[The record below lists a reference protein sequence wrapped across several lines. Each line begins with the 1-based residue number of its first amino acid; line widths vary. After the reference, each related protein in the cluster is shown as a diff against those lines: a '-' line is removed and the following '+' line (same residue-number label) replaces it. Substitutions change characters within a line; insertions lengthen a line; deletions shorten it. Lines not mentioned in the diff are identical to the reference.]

1 MDLSERAKE
10 IIDAPT
16 YAHIATLLPSG
27 APLVSPI
34 WVMRE
39 GNLVLMGTGEGTQKA
54 KNTVRDPRV
63 ALSLISYE
71 NPYVQLQMRGEI
83 IERRPDDD
91 FVVMDEIAKKYTSA
105 PFPWRHLT
113 QRVVLVFEPATER
126 LEEIPF
132 SHAPGSS

>member
-1 MDLSERAKE
+1 MELSRRAKE
-10 IIDAPT
+10 ILDEPN
-16 YAHIATLLPSG
+16 YAHIATLLRSG

-39 GNLVLMGTGEGTQKA
+39 DNLILMGTGEGTQKA

-63 ALSLISYE
+63 ALSLTSFD
-71 NPYVQLQMRGEI
+71 NPYEQLQLRGEI

-91 FVVMDEIAKKYTSA
+91 FSGMDAISMKYTSE

-113 QRVVLVFEPATER
+113 RRVILVFEAATER
-126 LEEIPF
+126 LEAIPF
-132 SHAPGSS
+132 QHKPIGT